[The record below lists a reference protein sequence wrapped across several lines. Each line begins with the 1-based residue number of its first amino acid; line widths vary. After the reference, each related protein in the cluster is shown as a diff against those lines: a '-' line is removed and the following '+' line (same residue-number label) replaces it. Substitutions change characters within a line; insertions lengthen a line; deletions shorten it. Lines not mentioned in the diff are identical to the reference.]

1 MSAFGRLTYHIIE
14 GLKAD
19 VQMSTYNHHWRSDSF
34 EKANEFS
41 GLRTTTA
48 QFGELNRNK
57 LEAYGTYNKTIK
69 DHSFSVM
76 AGYSYQKDK
85 NQSMEATV
93 TGAVPTKFRH

>member
-57 LEAYGTYNKTIK
+57 LE
-69 DHSFSVM
+69 SRR
-76 AGYSYQKDK
+76 AGRSRIRCRPPR
-85 NQSMEATV
+85 S
-93 TGAVPTKFRH
+93 R

>member
-57 LEAYGTYNKTIK
+57 LEHITRQSKIILSLLWLVTPIRKIK
-69 DHSFSVM
+69 I
-76 AGYSYQKDK
+76 
-85 NQSMEATV
+85 NQWKQLLQV
-93 TGAVPTKFRH
+93 PVPTKFRH